1 MATGARATSVAPL
14 PPLPSL
20 QLRTDSLRRELL
32 CIKVRRTRRTL
43 QRSPVLGNTL
53 YSMQPQ
59 VRRARAVSEL
69 CCFMP
74 LPAQQVEMHAPMLPF
89 VRVPCMPHVP
99 TKKACPS
106 LGDAHTSL
114 RPRLHHQLLLVAHK
128 ACGRATALGK
138 QEFTARVDGDDD
150 GHGLRASDVPERVL
164 VPVVMVALTLLLQLM
179 KLIVQLLLEVRRR

>member
-1 MATGARATSVAPL
+1 MLRLPL

-20 QLRTDSLRRELL
+20 QLRPDSQHRELL
-32 CIKVRRTRRTL
+32 CIKVRGRRTL
-43 QRSPVLGNTL
+43 QRSLVLGNTL

-114 RPRLHHQLLLVAHK
+114 RRRLQHLLLLAAHK

-179 KLIVQLLLEVRRR
+179 MLIVQLLLEVRRR